1 MKSILSEKQY
11 KKCKLNFISFSR
23 NHLNP
28 QRTLILGYF
37 FFIILGSFLL
47 FLPISA
53 VGKSTT
59 FIDAF
64 FTATSSI
71 CVTGLIV
78 TDTAVHWSFFGKTVI
93 LLLIQIG
100 GLGYMTIASFIII
113 FLGGKVGIY
122 SRRVMNADIGKS
134 TISGLGRFTKKII
147 KITLLIELIGAI
159 IISIIFI
166 PKFGVISGIGH
177 SVFHSIS
184 AFCNAGFSTFSD
196 NLSSFFSEPL
206 VLYTISILFILGG
219 LGFVVLL
226 DIGNFSLYKF
236 KKLFKFKTPRHSL
249 MPYSR
254 LVLFY
259 YFILT
264 LVPFLILWL
273 IDYNIIENY
282 SFFNK
287 ISNVFFQVTTPRTA
301 GFNSLDFS
309 IFSPA
314 SLLIILILMFIGAAS
329 GGTGGGIKISTLAVA
344 ISTIISTFKTR
355 DKTILFK
362 RKLDSKTIRKSF
374 SLILISI
381 FWIVFAFVFI
391 ILLSPYN
398 FISKKL
404 FKLIFEIVSAFGTV
418 GLSLGS
424 SSTTNSSFSA
434 DLNNYGKLFIIL
446 TMLIGRVGPLTFGFA
461 IIKIRKVKK
470 IDFVKGFFPVG

>member
-1 MKSILSEKQY
+1 MKSILSEKQI
-11 KKCKLNFISFSR
+11 KKFKLDLLSFSR

-37 FFIILGSFLL
+37 FFIIVGSFLL
-47 FLPISA
+47 FLPFSS
-53 VGKSTT
+53 VGKNTSFT
-59 FIDAF
+59 DSL

-78 TDTAVHWSFFGKTVI
+78 ADTSIHWSFFGKTII

-100 GLGYMTIASFIII
+100 GLGYMTIATFVII
-113 FLGGKVGIY
+113 FIGRKVGIY
-122 SRRVMNADIGKS
+122 SRKVMNADIGQS

-159 IISIIFI
+159 ILSFVFI
-166 PKFGVISGIGH
+166 PKTGFINGIGH
-177 SVFHSIS
+177 SIFHSIS

-196 NLSSFFSEPL
+196 NLSSFYSYPL
-206 VLYTISILFILGG
+206 ILLTISTLFIFGG

-226 DIGNFSLYKF
+226 DVGNFSRYKF
-236 KKLFKFKTPRHSL
+236 KKLFRIKSPRHSL

-264 LVPFLILWL
+264 IVPFIILWL
-273 IDYNIIENY
+273 IDFNIISNY
-282 SFFNK
+282 SVIDKFCN
-287 ISNVFFQVTTPRTA
+287 ILFQVTTPRTA

-309 IFSPA
+309 LFSYS
-314 SLLIILILMFIGAAS
+314 SLSIVLILMFIGAAS
-329 GGTGGGIKISTLAVA
+329 GSTGGGIKISTLAVA
-344 ISTIISTFKTR
+344 ISTIISTFEAR
-355 DKTILFK
+355 ENTILFK
-362 RKLDSKTIRKSF
+362 RKVDSKIIQKAF
-374 SLILISI
+374 SLILIST
-381 FWIVFAFVFI
+381 FWIFFVFI
-391 ILLSPYN
+391 LIFLLSPYN
-398 FISKKL
+398 IISKTI

-424 SSTTNSSFSA
+424 ATISNTSFSA
-434 DLNNYGKLFIIL
+434 DLNNYGKLLIVL

-461 IIKIRKVKK
+461 LIKSRKVKK
-470 IDFVKGFFPVG
+470 IKYVNGFFPVG